1 MRDYSNMPVLDW
13 QGPVSAKKAL
23 AQVHHAEPLI
33 IQFAEN
39 ISLAV
44 DVTAC
49 GCRNGGR
56 PGQHLDC
63 EPYATLKALADLN
76 DMPELVELADMARE
90 AAQVVDIDRDSRRI
104 IIHD

>member
-33 IQFAEN
+33 IRFPEN

-49 GCRNGGR
+49 GCRSGSS

-63 EPYATLKALADLN
+63 KPYATLKALADLN
-76 DMPELVELADMARE
+76 AMPELAELADVAHE
-90 AAQVVDIDRDSRRI
+90 AGQVVDIDSDKQHI